1 LSNDKTGK
9 ITMAEEKKKQE
20 EKKPV
25 KYKVTGGNVKYK
37 GTWYKEGK
45 NIQLMEEEFNSLPE
59 QVKAC
64 LKKGGE

>member
-1 LSNDKTGK
+1 
-9 ITMAEEKKKQE
+9 MAEEKKKPE

-25 KYKVTGGNVKYK
+25 KYKVTGGNVKIK

-45 NIQLMEEEFNSLPE
+45 SIPLTEEDYSTLPE
-59 QVKAC
+59 SVKAW